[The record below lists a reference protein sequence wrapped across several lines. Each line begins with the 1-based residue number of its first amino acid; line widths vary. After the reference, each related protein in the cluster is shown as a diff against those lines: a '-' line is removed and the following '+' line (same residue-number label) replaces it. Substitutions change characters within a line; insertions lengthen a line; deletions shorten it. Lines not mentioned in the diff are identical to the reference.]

1 MKVLI
6 AGGCGFIGSNLSL
19 FLKKNNYEVLSI
31 DNLYRNGSILNEKKL
46 KENHIKNVRLD
57 IKNLSKKK
65 ISKFDII
72 IDCCAEPSVEASKTD
87 LDRVI
92 NTNLIGTYQLLKKC
106 IKDNSHFIF
115 MSTSRVYSINEVK
128 NIIKNDN
135 LNKKI
140 ICKKTI
146 NTKFSTD
153 APRSIY
159 GYTKLASEEL
169 IKEFSYL
176 FNIKYLINRLGVVA
190 GPGQMGKV
198 DQGFV
203 SLWMWR
209 HLNKFPL
216 KYIGFGGHGNQ
227 MRDVLHINDVNRL
240 VLIQIKRFKKLN
252 NFTITAGGGVKNLI
266 SLKDLTLICQKIT
279 GNKITFSKIKK
290 TSPYDI
296 PYFCTSNTLVYKL
309 YKWKP
314 KLNILDIVRDT
325 FKWQKKNFKILKKY
339 LN

>member
-19 FLKKNNYEVLSI
+19 FLKKNNYEVFSI

-46 KENHIKNVRLD
+46 KENQIKNLRLD

-72 IDCCAEPSVEASKTD
+72 IDCCAEPSVEASKTA

-115 MSTSRVYSINEVK
+115 MSTSRVYCINEVK
-128 NIIKNDN
+128 NIIKKNN

-146 NTKFSTD
+146 DIKFSTA

-176 FNIKYLINRLGVVA
+176 FNVKYVINRLGVVA
-190 GPGQMGKV
+190 GPGQMGKE

-203 SLWMWR
+203 SLWMWK
-209 HLNKFPL
+209 HLNKLPL

-227 MRDVLHINDVNRL
+227 MRDILHVNDVNRL
-240 VLIQIKRFKKLN
+240 ILIQIKRFKKLN
-252 NFTITAGGGVKNLI
+252 NITIAAGGGVKNLI

-279 GNKITFSKIKK
+279 GNKIPFSKIKK
-290 TSPYDI
+290 TSLYDI
-296 PYFCTSNTLVYKL
+296 PYFCTSNTLAYKF

-314 KLNILDIVRDT
+314 KLNIFDIIHDT
-325 FKWQKKNFKILKKY
+325 FEWQKNNFKILKKY

>member
-31 DNLYRNGSILNEKKL
+31 DNLYRTGSILNEKKL
-46 KENHIKNVRLD
+46 KENQIKNLRLD
-57 IKNLSKKK
+57 LKNLSKKK
-65 ISKFDII
+65 LNKYDII

-106 IKDNSHFIF
+106 KRDNSHFIF
-115 MSTSRVYSINEVK
+115 MSTSRVYCINTVK
-128 NIIKNDN
+128 NIIKNKK
-135 LNKKI
+135 LNEKI
-140 ICKKTI
+140 NCKKTI
-146 NTKFSTD
+146 DTKFSTD

-176 FNIKYLINRLGVVA
+176 FKLKYIINRLGVTA
-190 GPGQMGKV
+190 GPGQIGKV

-203 SLWMWR
+203 SLWIWR
-209 HLNKFPL
+209 HLNKLPL
-216 KYIGFGGHGNQ
+216 KYIGFDGHGNQ
-227 MRDVLHINDVNRL
+227 MRDVLHIDDLNC
-240 VLIQIKRFKKLN
+240 LILLQIKRFKELN
-252 NFTITAGGGVKNLI
+252 NITIPVGGGVKNLI
-266 SLKDLTLICQKIT
+266 SLKDLTLICQKVT
-279 GNKITFSKIKK
+279 GNKTSFSKIKK
-290 TSPYDI
+290 TSTYDI
-296 PYFCTSNTLVYKL
+296 PYFCTSNTLVHKL

-314 KLNILDIVRDT
+314 KLNILDIILHT
-325 FKWQKKNFKILKKY
+325 LEWQKKNFHMLKKY
-339 LN
+339 FN

>member
-19 FLKKNNYEVLSI
+19 FLKKNNYEVFSI

-46 KENHIKNVRLD
+46 KENQIKNLRLD

-72 IDCCAEPSVEASKTD
+72 IDCCAEPSVEASKTA

-115 MSTSRVYSINEVK
+115 MSTSRVYCINEVK
-128 NIIKNDN
+128 NIIKNNN

-146 NTKFSTD
+146 DTKFSTA

-176 FNIKYLINRLGVVA
+176 FNVKYIINRLGVVA
-190 GPGQMGKV
+190 GPGQMGKE

-203 SLWMWR
+203 SLWMWK
-209 HLNKFPL
+209 HLNKLPL

-227 MRDVLHINDVNRL
+227 MRDILHVNDVNRL

-252 NFTITAGGGVKNLI
+252 NFAIAAGGGVKNLI

-279 GNKITFSKIKK
+279 GNKIPFSKIKK
-290 TSPYDI
+290 TSLYDI
-296 PYFCTSNTLVYKL
+296 PYFCTSNTLAYKF

-314 KLNILDIVRDT
+314 KLNILDIIQDT
-325 FKWQKKNFKILKKY
+325 FEWQKKNFKILKKY